1 MQLRVQRIT
10 GEIYTFPNTFPQA
23 QRPTLVLSKAHA
35 LFSPYFPLHHNFSI
49 LFFGTFL
56 RIFGNFFFGN
66 AWIDRETEQLGEKKR
81 WRERVKENG

>member
-1 MQLRVQRIT
+1 M
-10 GEIYTFPNTFPQA
+10 
-23 QRPTLVLSKAHA
+23 
-35 LFSPYFPLHHNFSI
+35 

-66 AWIDRETEQLGEKKR
+66 AWRDRETEQLGEKKR